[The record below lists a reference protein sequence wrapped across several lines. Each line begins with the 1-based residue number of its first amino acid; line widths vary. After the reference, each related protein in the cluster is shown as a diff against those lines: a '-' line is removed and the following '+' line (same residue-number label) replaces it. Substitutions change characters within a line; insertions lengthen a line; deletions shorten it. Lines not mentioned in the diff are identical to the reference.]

1 MPSERKKIT
10 NLIPGD
16 VVIEDLGV
24 RLRGR
29 GDSSIVPTEAAAA
42 SRDLAKNSRFVR
54 VETIRVQDPVPF
66 WPFVKERV
74 EPQPG
79 RQRPPVLE
87 DPVRQSSELV
97 ELKRYLSSINQAL
110 QSLLERPAPAPPEVV
125 AAHVRTAQSVAVL
138 PAGLPGAP
146 NLPGAGSGSDPMFIP
161 SKIVP
166 DDASASIKVKEESV
180 VKDDFEDGLDALR
193 KARRK

>member
-1 MPSERKKIT
+1 MPSDRKKIT

-29 GDSSIVPTEAAAA
+29 GDSSTVPAEAAAA
-42 SRDLAKNSRFVR
+42 SRDLVRNARFVKI
-54 VETIRVQDPVPF
+54 ETIKVRDPVPF
-66 WPFVKERV
+66 WPFVREKETREV
-74 EPQPG
+74 QPQAPAPAPQVPALAEITKYMSG
-79 RQRPPVLE
+79 
-87 DPVRQSSELV
+87 
-97 ELKRYLSSINQAL
+97 INQAL
-110 QSLLERPAPAPPEVV
+110 QALLERPSPAPPEVV
-125 AAHVRTAQSVAVL
+125 AAHVRTAQLAVSL

-146 NLPGAGSGSDPMFIP
+146 NLPGTGRGDDPMFIP

-166 DDASASIKVKEESV
+166 DGASASIKVKQESV
-180 VKDDFEDGLDALR
+180 VKDDFDDGLEALR